1 MSRSL
6 TAVVVATV
14 VAVVVVVGL
23 IVGFSVSDLS
33 PAAVRVN
40 GDEVSQQQLNSEL
53 KGFADSPF
61 FAQPFAQAQP
71 PVAFKVSNG
80 AVSSLAGAQWLGYR
94 IENALVEQAL
104 ARRHVSVTQKELDTA
119 RKALVSQGVLAGMND
134 SAADQLT
141 RLQASLTK
149 LVKVDGFLG
158 GGTQRD
164 AEDRTHRA
172 RDDRRAL
179 RQLESEEARSVPARR
194 MHARRLGAAGR
205 AAVVAWRA
213 SPSSGSVPRG
223 PTTSSP
229 PPATRSSA
237 RPCASYAPA
246 GIRRSRSSKPRA

>member
-104 ARRHVSVTQKELDTA
+104 ARRHVSVTQKELNTA

-134 SAADQLT
+134 SASDQLT

-149 LVKVDGFLG
+149 LVKVTGS
-158 GGTQRD
+158 T
-164 AEDRTHRA
+164 AAARTA
-172 RDDRRAL
+172 M
-179 RQLESEEARSVPARR
+179 QKT
-194 MHARRLGAAGR
+194 HA
-205 AAVVAWRA
+205 
-213 SPSSGSVPRG
+213 PR
-223 PTTSSP
+223 T
-229 PPATRSSA
+229 
-237 RPCASYAPA
+237 
-246 GIRRSRSSKPRA
+246 